1 MRVSRF
7 SIINSLV
14 QIAIGFYFVRLPEST
29 VYLTLVPI
37 LLGLIVLPMQ
47 QSIQHKVVSA
57 VRFLAFLCMLSA
69 GIYTYG
75 IWELLQVSD
84 FAEVKYMS
92 VLLVINMM
100 TLFAAAFTLM
110 RARKK
115 AK

>member
-57 VRFLAFLCMLSA
+57 VRFLAFLCLLSV

-75 IWELLQVSD
+75 IWDLLQVSD
-84 FAEVKYMS
+84 YAEIKYMS
-92 VLLVINMM
+92 VLLVVNVL
-100 TLFAAAFTLM
+100 TLIAASFTLM
-110 RARKK
+110 KGKK
-115 AK
+115 K

>member
-57 VRFLAFLCMLSA
+57 VRFLAFLCLLSV
-69 GIYTYG
+69 GIYTNG
-75 IWELLQVSD
+75 IWEILQVSD
-84 FAEVKYMS
+84 YAEIKYMS
-92 VLLVINMM
+92 VLLVVNVL
-100 TLFAAAFTLM
+100 TLFAAIFTLM
-110 RARKK
+110 KGKK
-115 AK
+115 K